1 MSNLSSLF
9 DVLRGWPQ
17 GSALAAAFKQKAAV
31 TPDITEGK
39 VVAVEDESSV
49 PVVDVVTS
57 SNVQE
62 ATGPVN
68 NPDHPW
74 LVIQGADQS
83 DAEMSGKLA
92 CLKLRTGLIFK
103 VASALDHDVGD
114 RLYSNAGVLTTE
126 AHATAQIAAS
136 GVYRSTDHQDV
147 GKILEH
153 NATDGYIV
161 VES

>member
-1 MSNLSSLF
+1 MSNLTSLF

-17 GSALAAAFKQKAAV
+17 GSALAAAFKQKDAV
-31 TPDITEGK
+31 TPDLTEGK

-49 PVVDVVTS
+49 PVVAKMTS

-62 ATGPVN
+62 ATGPIN

-83 DAEMSGKLA
+83 DADMSGKLA

-103 VASALDHDVGD
+103 VATALDHDVGD
-114 RLYSNAGVLTTE
+114 LVYANAGALTSQ
-126 AHATAQIAAS
+126 AHATAQIGAT
-136 GVYRSTDHQDV
+136 GVYRTTDKQVV
-147 GKILEH
+147 GKILQH
-153 NATDGYIV
+153 DATDKFIV

>member
-1 MSNLSSLF
+1 MSNLTALF

-17 GSALAAAFKQKAAV
+17 SSALSAAFKQKAAV
-31 TPDITEGK
+31 SPNITEGK

-49 PVVDVVTS
+49 PVVDVMTS

-62 ATGPVN
+62 STGPIN
-68 NPDHPW
+68 NPDTPW

-83 DAEMSGKLA
+83 DADMSDKLA
-92 CLKLRTGLIFK
+92 CLKLRTGLVFK
-103 VASALDHDVGD
+103 VVTALDHDVGD
-114 RLYSNAGVLTTE
+114 LVYSNAGVLTSE
-126 AHATAQIAAS
+126 AHATAQIGAT
-136 GVYRSTDHQDV
+136 GVYRSTDHQAV

-153 NATDGYIV
+153 NSTDKFIV